1 MKKCCVIL
9 LMALLLTGCGSA
21 ETFETVAD
29 DYVQGVMAEERGVLL
44 TIPEEAAAQRI
55 QGDIGTLYLCD
66 GFEVTV
72 QVMNAG
78 NINGTFQS
86 VTGFGMDDLTV
97 IETAAADAA
106 RYECVWAA
114 AGEGGDMVGRAV
126 VLDDGAYHYCVTVLA
141 DAEEILALQDIIQTI
156 FDSFSLA

>member
-1 MKKCCVIL
+1 MKKCCVIML
-9 LMALLLTGCGSA
+9 IALLLTGCGSA

-29 DYVQGVMAEERGVLL
+29 DYVQSVMAEQRGVLL
-44 TIPEEAAAQRI
+44 TIPEEEAPQI
-55 QGDIGTLYLCD
+55 MHSDTGTLYLCD
-66 GFEVTV
+66 GFEVSV

-78 NINGTFQS
+78 NLNGTFQN
-86 VTGFGMDDLTV
+86 VTGFGVDDLTV

-114 AGEGGDMVGRAV
+114 AGEGGDVVGRAV
-126 VLDDGAYHYCVTVLA
+126 VLDDGAYHYCVTILA
-141 DAEEILALQDIIQTI
+141 DANEILTLQDTIQSI